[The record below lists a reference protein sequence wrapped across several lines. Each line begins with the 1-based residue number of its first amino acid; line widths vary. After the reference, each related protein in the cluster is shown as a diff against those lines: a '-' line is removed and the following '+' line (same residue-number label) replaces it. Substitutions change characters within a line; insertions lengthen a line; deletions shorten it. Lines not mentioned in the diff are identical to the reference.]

1 MSAYILRRLLA
12 LVPTVLL
19 ITVLGFIIME
29 LPPGDYVD
37 RYILQQ
43 QAQGN
48 TGIADQETMLRVR
61 FGLDKPAPMRFTHW
75 LGDFVRG
82 DFGDS
87 LAQNRPVRTIIG
99 ERLLLTFVVSF
110 CAFLLSWGI
119 GIPLGIYSATH
130 QYSKGDNFLTVT
142 AFLGLGLP
150 DFLIALLFL
159 VLAWRVSGDVLTGLF
174 SSEFTTAPWSWAKFL
189 DLLRHLW
196 IPVLAVILTGTAWVM
211 RVMRGNLLDVLNSN
225 YIQAARAR
233 GVPEHVV
240 VWKHGVR
247 NALHPLVSA
256 LGQTLVWLVNGF
268 TITSIVLDLPTIQTV
283 YLNATLSQD
292 IFLGG
297 TILILIGLLVVVGT
311 FLADILLAWLDPR
324 IRFS

>member
-1 MSAYILRRLLA
+1 MRAYILHRLVSLA
-12 LVPTVLL
+12 PTVFL
-19 ITVLGFIIME
+19 ITLLGFVIME

-37 RYILQQ
+37 RFVLQQ

-48 TGIADQETMLRVR
+48 TGVADQAAMLRVR
-61 FGLDKPAPMRFTHW
+61 FGLDKPAHIRFLHW
-75 LGDFVRG
+75 LGDFAQG
-82 DFGDS
+82 DFGNS

-130 QYSKGDNFLTVT
+130 QYSKGDNALTAL

-150 DFLIALLFL
+150 DFLIALVFV
-159 VLAWRVSGDVLTGLF
+159 VLAWQLSGDVLTGLF
-174 SSEFTTAPWSWAKFL
+174 SSEYTIAAWSPAKVW

-196 IPVLAVILTGTAWVM
+196 IPVLAVIVTGTAWVM
-211 RVMRGNLLDVLNSN
+211 RVMRGNLLNVLNAN
-225 YIQAARAR
+225 YIVAARAR
-233 GVPEHVV
+233 GVPERVI

-256 LGQTLVWLVNGF
+256 LGETLVWLINGF

-283 YLNATLSQD
+283 YLDATLSQD

-297 TILILIGLLVVVGT
+297 TILILIGLLVVLGT

-324 IRFS
+324 IRLS

>member
-1 MSAYILRRLLA
+1 MRAYILHRLVSLA
-12 LVPTVLL
+12 PTVFL
-19 ITVLGFIIME
+19 ITLLGFVIME

-37 RYILQQ
+37 RFILQQ

-48 TGIADQETMLRVR
+48 TGVEDQAEMLRAR
-61 FGLDKPAPMRFTHW
+61 FGLDKPAHIRFLHW
-75 LGDFVRG
+75 LGNFAQG
-82 DFGDS
+82 DFGNS

-130 QYSKGDNFLTVT
+130 QYSKGDNALTAL

-150 DFLIALLFL
+150 DFLIALVFV
-159 VLAWRVSGDVLTGLF
+159 VLAWQLSGDVLTGLF
-174 SSEFTTAPWSWAKFL
+174 SSEYTIAAWSPAKVW

-196 IPVLAVILTGTAWVM
+196 IPVLAVIVTGTAWVM
-211 RVMRGNLLDVLNSN
+211 RVMRGNLLSVLNAN
-225 YIQAARAR
+225 YIVAARAR
-233 GVPEHVV
+233 GVPERVI

-256 LGQTLVWLVNGF
+256 LGETLVWLINGF

-283 YLNATLSQD
+283 YLDATLSQD

-297 TILILIGLLVVVGT
+297 TILILIGLLVVLGT
-311 FLADILLAWLDPR
+311 FMADILLAWLDPR
-324 IRFS
+324 IRLS

>member
-1 MSAYILRRLLA
+1 MGAYILRRLLT
-12 LVPTVLL
+12 LVPTVFL

-48 TGIADQETMLRVR
+48 TGIAAQEEMLRIR
-61 FGLDKPAPMRFTHW
+61 FGLDKPP
-75 LGDFVRG
+75 FVRFVSWLADFAHG
-82 DFGDS
+82 DFGNS
-87 LAQNRPVRTIIG
+87 LDQNRPVGTIIG
-99 ERLLLTFVVSF
+99 ERLLLTFTVSF

-130 QYSKGDNFLTVT
+130 QYGKGDNILTVI

-150 DFLIALLFL
+150 DFLIALIFL
-159 VLAWRVSGDVLTGLF
+159 VLAWQISGDVLTGLF
-174 SSEFTTAPWSWAKFL
+174 SSEFAVAPWSPAKFL

-196 IPVLAVILTGTAWVM
+196 IPVVAVIVTGTAWVM
-211 RVMRGNLLDVLNSN
+211 RVMRGNLLTVLNSN
-225 YIQAARAR
+225 YIMAARAR
-233 GVPEHVV
+233 GVPERVV
-240 VWKHGVR
+240 IWKHGVR

-268 TITSIVLDLPTIQTV
+268 TITSMVLDLPTIQTV

-297 TILILIGLLVVVGT
+297 TILILIGLLVVLGT

-324 IRFS
+324 IRYS